1 MMGLGY
7 QVILHGACACGLMF
21 ILNTCYLT
29 LEIKWEMTGAQWKAF
44 ESNYVYYSEGSTWGW
59 KEKQKRSAMM
69 VVIPGFNDTLE
80 EIRDIAA
87 YPSTLVDLP
96 PCL

>member
-59 KEKQKRSAMM
+59 KEKQKRTGLGPHYFSA
-69 VVIPGFNDTLE
+69 ICFG
-80 EIRDIAA
+80 
-87 YPSTLVDLP
+87 
-96 PCL
+96 CLCQAHQP

>member
-1 MMGLGY
+1 MGLGY

-59 KEKQKRSAMM
+59 KEKQKRSGLGPHCFSAFCF
-69 VVIPGFNDTLE
+69 G
-80 EIRDIAA
+80 
-87 YPSTLVDLP
+87 
-96 PCL
+96 CLCQAHQP